1 MTLALSTTT
10 EQREKATAFCQHDK
24 AEAGTFV
31 PFGHLSLQFGGTPWA
46 PVWAGQTCLMLW
58 VPEKHPQALVFS
70 THFLASLLSMPP
82 CLWGPSTSSQTH
94 VPQVTDMLQKMITT
108 ICSLKTTAERL
119 PQQISQRE
127 LESSFAKRLGSPS
140 TCMDGTGAWGDWD
153 DNLSQILMENA
164 LKLPKSCSGCS
175 DPPGSMSPSQ
185 PLKQPSILGIPVSWP
200 PPLLLSLLQCQ
211 ENFTL

>member
-1 MTLALSTTT
+1 
-10 EQREKATAFCQHDK
+10 
-24 AEAGTFV
+24 
-31 PFGHLSLQFGGTPWA
+31 
-46 PVWAGQTCLMLW
+46 MLW

-108 ICSLKTTAERL
+108 FYSLKTTAERL

-164 LKLPKSCSGCS
+164 LKLPKGCSGYS

-185 PLKQPSILGIPVSWP
+185 PLKQPPILGIPVSRP